1 MEATILLS
9 TLKKKFKG
17 KVLMQGLVGFA
28 FVHTIMNSLT
38 FFFFKFLVSTIFLVH
53 NNLSLKGS
61 PLSNMPFIR
70 YTSAPCQY
78 NYLENKY
85 LNFYFPFGASCCWG
99 RLKQPHELGFLMD
112 FETCGELTFFLVAVK
127 SMNFMF
133 SLCFKISKCRSW
145 LSC

>member
-85 LNFYFPFGASCCWG
+85 LNF
-99 RLKQPHELGFLMD
+99 
-112 FETCGELTFFLVAVK
+112 FFLLEPLVVEEDL
-127 SMNFMF
+127 SSLMNYAF
-133 SLCFKISKCRSW
+133 SWTLK
-145 LSC
+145 LVEN